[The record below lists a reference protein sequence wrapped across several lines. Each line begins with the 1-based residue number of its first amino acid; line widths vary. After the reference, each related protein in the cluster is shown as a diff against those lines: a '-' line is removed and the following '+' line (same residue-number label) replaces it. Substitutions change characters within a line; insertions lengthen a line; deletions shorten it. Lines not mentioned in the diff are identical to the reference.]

1 MPIQYTPV
9 TNPKDWL
16 ETMASQMGVNVIN
29 NELKLPKHIGKGF
42 FRQYYPFEWLTVS
55 YLKFKVHKPLEVIR
69 TGISNNPLIPVVF
82 YLSESQQFI
91 NNKNYHIGNHTPN
104 GVFMPSA
111 HISSKWI
118 FPVNQWITNLTL
130 TFDRE
135 WMINDEILEKN
146 SYLHTLLTIDKS
158 FYIFE
163 SFTVEM
169 LSLMQEIERELSA
182 EKTKKL
188 HLYSILIQI
197 LEIFFIII
205 NERENYQSK
214 SKIHSK
220 DIDELFKIRQILLDN
235 ICSPPQIKY
244 LAEKAGMSVSKL
256 QKSFKQ
262 VFGKSISQYVLFCK
276 MQEAKRLLN
285 TKKYTISEVG
295 YMLGY
300 TNLSHFSETFRKHF
314 NTNPSVFL
322 KSLQKKNLTE
332 VI

>member
-1 MPIQYTPV
+1 MPIQYTSI

-42 FRQYYPFEWLTVS
+42 FKQYYPFEWFTVS

-69 TGISNNPLIPVVF
+69 TGISNKPLVPIVF

-91 NNKNYHIGNHTPN
+91 DNKSYHIGNHTTN

-111 HISSKWI
+111 DINSKWI
-118 FPVNQWITNLTL
+118 FPVNKLITNLTL

-135 WMINDEILEKN
+135 WMLNEILEKN
-146 SYLHTLLTIDKS
+146 SYLHTLLSTEKS

-163 SFTVEM
+163 SFTAEM

-182 EKTKKL
+182 EKTRKL
-188 HLYSILIQI
+188 HFYSILMQI
-197 LEIFFIII
+197 LDMFFTII

-214 SKIHSK
+214 SKIHTK

-262 VFGKSISQYVLFCK
+262 VFGKSISKYVLFCK

-285 TKKYTISEVG
+285 TKKHTISEVG

-300 TNLSHFSETFRKHF
+300 SNLSHFSEAFRKHF
-314 NTNPSVFL
+314 KINPSVFL
-322 KSLQKKNLTE
+322 KSLESKNNKIYLE
-332 VI
+332 